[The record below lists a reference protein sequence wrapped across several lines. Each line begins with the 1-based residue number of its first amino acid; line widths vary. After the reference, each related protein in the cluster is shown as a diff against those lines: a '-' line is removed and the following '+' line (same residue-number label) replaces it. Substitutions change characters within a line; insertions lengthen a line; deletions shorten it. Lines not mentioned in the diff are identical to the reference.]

1 MSTLAIM
8 MGLLV
13 TILASGSDGAVVI
26 EQTDLDLGPVY
37 RDQPQKMVFPLRN
50 ASPDS
55 LHMLSIQ
62 PSCDCTTAQVVPRV
76 IPPQATGEVVV
87 FFDPKGYE
95 GRGRV
100 KESVKLLT
108 SDRMNPEILLT
119 FALEVSIGPEPEPR
133 SLAFGKVAKGASDT
147 LRLAVCPAKSDP
159 SGKPVPLGL
168 LGASSNDNRVAVA
181 GAGKNANGADEFLVI
196 VSNKSGG
203 GEISSFVTVET
214 SDTLKSEIRVPV
226 TASLLG
232 DIVADPGVIAFG
244 PTLPGKYLQQTVK
257 VSSPGNARFKI
268 ASVESSLG
276 QLEFEVTDL
285 GESSYEVKIKV
296 KDGAPAGR
304 VMGGITIKTDR
315 PGEAQLEIKVA
326 GYVRSSQ

>member
-1 MSTLAIM
+1 MSKLAIT
-8 MGLLV
+8 MGLVLTV
-13 TILASGSDGAVVI
+13 LAAASYGAVVT
-26 EQTDLDLGPVY
+26 EKTDVDLGPVY
-37 RDQPQKMVFPLRN
+37 RDEPQKMVFPLLN

-55 LHMLSIQ
+55 LRMLSIQ

-76 IPPQATGEVVV
+76 IPPQAKGEVVV

-100 KESVKLLT
+100 KESVKLST

-119 FALEVSIGPEPEPR
+119 FAIEVSIGPEPEPR

-159 SGKPVPLGL
+159 SGKPVPLRLVGIR
-168 LGASSNDNRVAVA
+168 SDDNRVAIVP
-181 GAGKNANGADEFLVI
+181 AGKNTNGADEFLVV

-203 GEISSFVTVET
+203 GEISSFVTVEI

-232 DIVADPGVIAFG
+232 DIAVEPGVIAFG

-257 VSSPGNARFKI
+257 VSSPGNAAFKI
-268 ASVESSLG
+268 VSVGSSLG
-276 QLEFEVTDL
+276 QLEFEVVEL
-285 GESSYEVKIKV
+285 GGSSYEVKIKV

-304 VMGGITIKTDR
+304 VMGAITIKTDR

-326 GYVRSSQ
+326 GYVRSSK

>member
-1 MSTLAIM
+1 MSKLAIAV
-8 MGLLV
+8 GLVV
-13 TILASGSDGAVVI
+13 TVLAAGSYGAVVT
-26 EQTDLDLGPVY
+26 EGTDVDLGLVY
-37 RDQPQKMVFPLRN
+37 RDEPQKMVFPLLN

-55 LHMLSIQ
+55 LRMLSIQ
-62 PSCDCTTAQVVPRV
+62 PSCDCTTAQVVPSV
-76 IPPQATGEVVV
+76 IPPQAKGEVVV

-95 GRGRV
+95 GRGKV
-100 KESVKLLT
+100 KESVKLFT

-119 FALEVSIGPEPEPR
+119 FEIEVSTGPEPEPR

-159 SGKPVPLGL
+159 SGKPVPLKLVGTRS
-168 LGASSNDNRVAVA
+168 GDNRVTIVP
-181 GAGKNANGADEFLVI
+181 AGKNTNGADEFLVV

-232 DIVADPGVIAFG
+232 DIVAEPGVIAFG

-257 VSSPGNARFKI
+257 VSSPGSTTFKL
-268 ASVESSLG
+268 ASVESSIS
-276 QLEFEVTDL
+276 QLEFEVAEL
-285 GESSYEVKIKV
+285 QGSSYEVKIKV
-296 KDGAPAGR
+296 KNGAPAGR
-304 VMGGITIKTDR
+304 VMGSITIKTDR
-315 PGEAQLEIKVA
+315 PGEAPLEVRVA

>member
-1 MSTLAIM
+1 MPKLAITM
-8 MGLLV
+8 ALV
-13 TILASGSDGAVVI
+13 VTVLAAGSYGAVVT
-26 EQTDLDLGPVY
+26 EMTDVDLGLVY
-37 RDQPQKMVFPLRN
+37 RDEPQKMVFPLLN

-55 LHMLSIQ
+55 LRMLSIQ
-62 PSCDCTTAQVVPRV
+62 PSCDCTTAQVVPQV
-76 IPPQATGEVVV
+76 IPPQAKGEVVV

-108 SDRMNPEILLT
+108 SDRMSPEILLT
-119 FALEVSIGPEPEPR
+119 FAIEVSIGPEPEPR

-147 LRLAVCPAKSDP
+147 LRLALCPAKSDP
-159 SGKPVPLGL
+159 SGKPVPLRL
-168 LGASSNDNRVAVA
+168 VGAKSDDSRVTIVPA
-181 GAGKNANGADEFLVI
+181 GRNTNGADEFLVV

-232 DIVADPGVIAFG
+232 DIVVEPGVIAFG

-257 VSSPGNARFKI
+257 VSSPRNAKFKI
-268 ASVESSLG
+268 ASVASSLK
-276 QLEFEVTDL
+276 QLEFEVVDL
-285 GESSYEVKIKV
+285 GGSSYELKIKV
-296 KDGAPAGR
+296 KDDAPAGR
-304 VMGGITIKTDR
+304 VMGSITVTTDR

-326 GYVRSSQ
+326 GYVRTSQ